1 MRRALGS
8 HSAPVCSP
16 AALPWVG
23 CCVSM
28 LCVCAPRYECLYGNG
43 PVSSVQGKA
52 KRGSIGLWDKDK
64 DVLEGIQWLAANA
77 ER

>member
-1 MRRALGS
+1 
-8 HSAPVCSP
+8 
-16 AALPWVG
+16 
-23 CCVSM
+23 M

>member
-1 MRRALGS
+1 MCL
-8 HSAPVCSP
+8 CY
-16 AALPWVG
+16 
-23 CCVSM
+23 VSV
-28 LCVCAPRYECLYGNG
+28 LCVCVYAVCVCVVWCAFGACRYECLYGNG
-43 PVSSVQGKA
+43 PVSSVQGKV

>member
-1 MRRALGS
+1 MITS
-8 HSAPVCSP
+8 
-16 AALPWVG
+16 AALLWVVG
-23 CCVSM
+23 CCVSV
-28 LCVCAPRYECLYGNG
+28 LCVCVWCGFGARRYECLYGNG

>member
-1 MRRALGS
+1 MA
-8 HSAPVCSP
+8 HTP
-16 AALPWVG
+16 LPYAHL
-23 CCVSM
+23 SM
-28 LCVCAPRYECLYGNG
+28 LCVCVCLCCVCVWCAFGARRYECLYGNG